1 MDYFVTRRVLSR
13 QAVGIGIVGF
23 VSWTLS
29 SLPSNTEFLSVAFVS
44 NVHLNYRFFYSFN
57 W

>member
-57 W
+57 